1 MKNLLTMFFCII
13 SFAAFSQGFIK
24 PYSFFGYAEA
34 ARVDFE
40 ETGYRMIGSGR
51 DIDGDFVFV
60 LHLDFFGDTIKTRK
74 MYFDFQFFHGLYPCL
89 EITDHVGNHYIVI
102 SRSSDSALIV
112 KYSSEWQELRRKS
125 IPTFDTYQT
134 YAITYTADNHL
145 VLVCGNDLFKLDTDF
160 NIIWHK
166 QYGRETNGTESKS
179 KPYSIIEAES
189 GDLFVYSLDYL
200 LVAHFEHPPHFPY
213 LRIFSTDGIL
223 RDSIMTEQRYE
234 CLSYEDRFICTGFFL
249 NLNAYPQVR
258 GNFLMHHELNGVQV
272 LLKNLPYADSN
283 CYVHRPV
290 INHEGILVFFGAG
303 CADSYNNI
311 YMHAASLTGD
321 SLWTK
326 QFSFFDFYRSWITD
340 VKVAP
345 DGGYL
350 FSTYH
355 EANDNRVFPG
365 LIKTD
370 AFGNISGLGF
380 ENNITNDNVSVYP
393 NPAHDYVV
401 FEFKKPLPLGTITIA
416 DLMGRTVASMPVNS
430 EKTVWQAVG
439 ITPGVYLYCIKGE
452 NLSASGKLVIFKD

>member
-1 MKNLLTMFFCII
+1 MKNLLTLFFCII
-13 SFAAFSQGFIK
+13 SFAAFSQSFIK
-24 PYSFFGYAEA
+24 SYSFFGNAEA

-112 KYSSEWQELRRKS
+112 KYSPEWQELRRKS

-134 YAITYTADNHL
+134 YAITHTADNHL
-145 VLVCGNDLFKLDTDF
+145 VLVCGNDLLKLDTDF

-166 QYGRETNGTESKS
+166 QYGGETNGTESKS
-179 KPYSIIEAES
+179 KPYSILEAES

-200 LVAHFEHPPHFPY
+200 LVAHFEYPPHFPY
-213 LRIFSTDGIL
+213 LHIFSTDGIL

-234 CLSYEDRFICTGFFL
+234 CLPYEDRFICVGSYLNFSPVPVTG
-249 NLNAYPQVR
+249 NY
-258 GNFLMHHELNGVQV
+258 LMHHDLYGAQV
-272 LLKNLPYADSN
+272 LVKNLAYVDSN
-283 CYVHRPV
+283 YYVHRPV
-290 INHEGILVFFGAG
+290 INHESNLIFLGTGY
-303 CADSYNNI
+303 ADSYKSI
-311 YMHAASLTGD
+311 YMHAASIAGD
-321 SLWTK
+321 SLWSR
-326 QFSFFDFYRSWITD
+326 QFSFSDFFRSWVTD
-340 VKVAP
+340 IKVAP

-355 EANDNRVFPG
+355 EANDNQVFPG

-370 AFGNISGLGF
+370 AMGNISAVGF
-380 ENNITNDNVSVYP
+380 EESEINQKVRVYP
-393 NPAHDYVV
+393 NPAAEYVV
-401 FEFKKPLPLGTITIA
+401 FELEKPIQNASITLTDIAGRQLKTIA
-416 DLMGRTVASMPVNS
+416 LTG
-430 EKTVWQAVG
+430 EKTVWETSGV
-439 ITPGVYLYCIKGE
+439 PSGVYLYRIEGAYAV
-452 NLSASGKLVIFKD
+452 ASGKLVILK